1 VQLFTGLEANGLA
14 GGNGD
19 FRAGA
24 GIASHAGL
32 AGLYGED
39 AEAAQ
44 FNAVSLAK
52 SLFHGLEDGI
62 DSGFRLD
69 AWKSGA
75 LNYSLD
81 EVLLDQW
88 VAFLMS

>member
-1 VQLFTGLEANGLA
+1 VQLFTGLEANSLS

-19 FRAGA
+19 FRSGA
-24 GIASHAGL
+24 GVASNAGL
-32 AGLYGED
+32 ARLNGED
-39 AEAAQ
+39 AEAAKLD
-44 FNAVSLAK
+44 AVALAK

-75 LNYSLD
+75 FNYSLD